1 MAYYF
6 GMTEKRMS
14 TETKVSLL
22 KDEYLLIQKQY
33 EDFDGRII
41 TIKGWSA
48 TLGLASLGAGF
59 QYTKN
64 LWLVAAG
71 ISAIFWILEAIWK
84 TFQYCYEDR
93 IELLEEAFRSEDFD
107 AIHPLQIYTAWFEVF
122 QKTGYL
128 KAVGRNMK
136 LLLVF
141 FPHIV
146 TVVAG
151 PTIYLLNLYFH
162 FQCK

>member
-1 MAYYF
+1 M
-6 GMTEKRMS
+6 
-14 TETKVSLL
+14 SLL
-22 KDEYLLIQKQY
+22 RDEYLLIQKQY
-33 EDFDGRII
+33 EDFDSRII

-59 QYTKN
+59 EYTKY

-84 TFQYCYEDR
+84 TFQYCYADR
-93 IELLEEAFRSEDFD
+93 IELLEETFRSENFD
-107 AIHPLQIYTAWFEVF
+107 SIHPLQIYTAWFDAF

-128 KAVGRNMK
+128 KAVGGNMK
-136 LLLVF
+136 LALVF

-146 TVVAG
+146 AIVAG
-151 PTIYLLNLYFH
+151 PAIFLLNSYIH
-162 FQCK
+162 FQVK